1 MKKKREPSYR
11 RMETVVEIPI
21 YGLHDNNHS
30 SLCIS
35 FLYVLF
41 SFSYRIYRR
50 WQQQILQEFRCHL
63 LAWQNSDRRRK
74 HQIKCC
80 FILLHLYL
88 AFFMI
93 EIWSVGQTAAKI
105 LNISRLNSAHKSSR
119 LHLIFSFS
127 FLIQEL
133 PTRKPS
139 KAAVLC
145 WIGLLILKQPRPA
158 TFWWLSVE

>member
-1 MKKKREPSYR
+1 
-11 RMETVVEIPI
+11 METVVEIPI

-50 WQQQILQEFRCHL
+50 WQQQILQEFHCHL

-74 HQIKCC
+74 TPNKMLFHSTASI
-80 FILLHLYL
+80 
-88 AFFMI
+88 FF
-93 EIWSVGQTAAKI
+93 SDRNLVSRADSSKI
-105 LNISRLNSAHKSSR
+105 PKMSSLNSAHKSSR